1 MRDSALKLQ
10 DKTILLVGPFNGI
23 LQAAL
28 RTLTEFGCDVAY
40 VSHQNPNAG
49 RYAEGIN
56 EAREVH
62 SHYGRA
68 VYYHL
73 PVTNGAQVQEALGQV
88 TNSLGRVDALVDATP
103 LTWDAKTEA
112 NSAVEVCEMLAEK
125 CVPFFLAKQKGRIVY
140 VFEDSAL
147 EKIAPATNTVGFRDT
162 LIEKIGKIAKTYA
175 GKNVTVNGLSVGVTD
190 DFLLKNMPK
199 SPSIKKSLEELQ
211 KDHPQIKLV
220 DYQEIA
226 LGVSYLVSALSASFT
241 GQILRLTH
249 GFHLD

>member
-40 VSHQNPNAG
+40 VSHQNPNAA
-49 RYAEGIN
+49 RYTEGIN

-73 PVTNGAQVQEALGQV
+73 PVTNGTQVQEALGQV

-103 LTWDAKTEA
+103 LTWNENTIAA
-112 NSAVEVCEMLAEK
+112 NAVEVCEVLAEK

-140 VFEDSAL
+140 VFEDCSL
-147 EKIAPATNTVGFRDT
+147 EKISPAKISGVRET
-162 LIEKIGKIAKTYA
+162 LIKKIEGLGKTYA
-175 GKNVTVNGLSVGVTD
+175 GKNVTINGLSVGVTD
-190 DFLLKNMPK
+190 DFLLKHMPK

-211 KDHPQIKLV
+211 KNHPQIKLV
-220 DYQEIA
+220 DYQDVA

-241 GQILRLTH
+241 GQVMRLTH
-249 GFHLD
+249 GFHLE

>member
-1 MRDSALKLQ
+1 MRDSVLKLQ
-10 DKTILLVGPFNGI
+10 DKTILMVGPFNGI

-40 VSHQNPNAG
+40 VSHTNPNAG
-49 RYAEGIN
+49 RYTEGIN

-88 TNSLGRVDALVDATP
+88 TNSIGRIDALVDATP
-103 LTWDAKTEA
+103 LTWDAKTDA
-112 NSAVEVCEMLAEK
+112 ASAVEVCMMLAEK

-140 VFEDSAL
+140 LFEDSAL
-147 EKIAPATNTVGFRDT
+147 EKITPATNTAGFRDT
-162 LIEKIGKIAKTYA
+162 LIEKIEGLGKTYA
-175 GKNVTVNGLSVGVTD
+175 GKNVTVNGLSVGITD
-190 DFLLKNMPK
+190 DFLLKAMPK
-199 SPSIKKSLEELQ
+199 SPSIKASLLELQ

-220 DYQEIA
+220 DYQDIA
-226 LGVSYLVSALSASFT
+226 LGVSYLVSALSASLT
-241 GQILRLTH
+241 GQVLRLTH